1 MSQADGQVLDDPA
14 AHDWRLLSAGRLTSA
29 AGDARYD
36 VENPATG
43 GPLARVPDAGSADV
57 AAAVQA
63 ADDAAAGW
71 AGTDVRERAA
81 VVRRLADVL
90 DDHVEE
96 IARLDSLDGGF
107 PLWMMRKD
115 IGTAGDRM
123 RMFADWALQLRGE
136 TIPSTPGNVHFT
148 ERVPFGVVARII
160 AYNHPGMFGASKI
173 AAPLV
178 AGNTVVLKPSD
189 LTPLSALRLGELWAE
204 HVPAGVFSV
213 VTGSGVEAGD
223 ALVRHPAVRRI
234 AFTGSPQTGRAIQ
247 RAAAESGVKD
257 VSLELGGKNALVVFP
272 DADLD
277 AVVEGAVKG
286 MNFAFAGQSCGS
298 TSRIL
303 VHADLAADLVDRLR
317 QRLEKV
323 VVGAPFDD
331 GVTMGP
337 LISAAHRDRVAG
349 HVRTALDEG
358 ARLVC
363 GGDAQAGGGHYYPA
377 TLLDGVE
384 PGMRVAQTEVFGP
397 VISVLTFRTEQE
409 AIDVANGVDFGLTA
423 SVYTRDFDRA
433 HRVAR
438 AMRAGYVWVNDTAT
452 HFIGMPFGGVK
463 ESGVGREE
471 SMEELLGYTQVKTY
485 NLVLR

>member
-1 MSQADGQVLDDPA
+1 MSQADGQVLDDPS
-14 AHDWRLLSAGRLTSA
+14 AHDWRLLSGGRLTPA

-43 GPLARVPDAGSADV
+43 GSLARVPDASAADV
-57 AAAVQA
+57 AATVQA

-90 DDHVEE
+90 DQHVEE

-123 RMFADWALQLRGE
+123 RMFADWALHLRGE
-136 TIPSTPGNVHFT
+136 TIPSSTGNVHFT

-213 VTGSGVEAGD
+213 VSGSGVETGD

-298 TSRIL
+298 TSRVL

-323 VVGAPFDD
+323 VMGAPFDD

-337 LISAAHRDRVAG
+337 LISAAHRDRVAA

-363 GGDAQAGGGHYYPA
+363 GGDAPAGGGHYYPA

-384 PGMRVAQTEVFGP
+384 PGMRVAGTEIFGP

-409 AIDVANGVDFGLTA
+409 AVDVANGVDFGLTA

-433 HRVAR
+433 HRMAR
-438 AMRAGYVWVNDTAT
+438 AMRAGYVWVNDTST

>member
-1 MSQADGQVLDDPA
+1 MNQADGRGADPA
-14 AHDWRLLSAGRLTSA
+14 AYDWRLLSGGRLTTA
-29 AGDARYD
+29 AGDATYD

-43 GPLARVPDAGSADV
+43 RRLAQVPDASAADV
-57 AAAVQA
+57 ANAVQA
-63 ADDAAAGW
+63 ADEASAGW
-71 AGTDVRERAA
+71 AGADVRERAA

-90 DDHVEE
+90 DEHVEE

-123 RMFADWALQLRGE
+123 RMFADWALHLRGE
-136 TIPSTPGNVHFT
+136 TIPSSSGNVHFT

-204 HVPAGVFSV
+204 HVPAGVLSV
-213 VTGSGVEAGD
+213 VSGSGPETGD

-277 AVVEGAVKG
+277 AVVDGAVKG
-286 MNFAFAGQSCGS
+286 MNFPFAGQSCGS
-298 TSRIL
+298 TSRVL
-303 VHADLAADLVDRLR
+303 AHADVAADLVERLR
-317 QRLEKV
+317 ERLAKV
-323 VVGAPFDD
+323 VAGGPFDD

-349 HVRTALDEG
+349 HVRTALEEG
-358 ARLVC
+358 ARLVH
-363 GGDAQAGGGHYYPA
+363 GDAEPEAAAGHFYPA
-377 TLLDGVE
+377 TLLDGVR
-384 PGMRVAQTEVFGP
+384 PDMRVARTEVFGP

-409 AIDVANGVDFGLTA
+409 AVDVANGVDFGLTA

-438 AMRAGYVWVNDTAT
+438 AMRAGYVWVNDTST

>member
-1 MSQADGQVLDDPA
+1 MSQADGQVFDDPS
-14 AHDWRLLSAGRLTSA
+14 AHDWRLLSAGRLTPA

-43 GPLARVPDAGSADV
+43 ATLARVPDAGAADV
-57 AAAVQA
+57 AATVQA

-90 DDHVEE
+90 DQHVEE

-123 RMFADWALQLRGE
+123 RMFADWALHLRGE
-136 TIPSTPGNVHFT
+136 TIPSSTGNVHFT

-213 VTGSGVEAGD
+213 VSGSGVETGD

-298 TSRIL
+298 TSRVL
-303 VHADLAADLVDRLR
+303 VHADLAAELVDRLR

-323 VVGAPFDD
+323 VAGAPFDD

-337 LISAAHRDRVAG
+337 LISAAHRDRVAA
-349 HVRTALDEG
+349 HVRTALDDG

-363 GGDAQAGGGHYYPA
+363 GGDAPAGGGHYYPA

-384 PGMRVAQTEVFGP
+384 PDMRVARTEIFGP

-409 AIDVANGVDFGLTA
+409 AVDVANGVDFGLTA

-433 HRVAR
+433 HRMAR
-438 AMRAGYVWVNDTAT
+438 AMRAGYVWVNDTST

-471 SMEELLGYTQVKTY
+471 SMEELLGYTQIKSY